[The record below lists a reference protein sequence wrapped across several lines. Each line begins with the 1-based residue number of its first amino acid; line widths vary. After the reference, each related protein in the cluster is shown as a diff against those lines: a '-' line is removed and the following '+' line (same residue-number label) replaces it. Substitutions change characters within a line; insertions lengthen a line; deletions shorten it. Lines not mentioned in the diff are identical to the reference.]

1 MSRLEAALQAA
12 RDTKQM
18 ELGHGVLAR
27 TAEVFRRQFGDAPGV
42 IVGDPHTMDA
52 AGYSLMGALAHAGMR
67 GIETI
72 ELRDPN
78 LYAEHRFVEEVQS
91 ELGRRT
97 GAVPIAVGSGTIN
110 DLVKLASHR
119 LGRPYMCVATAA
131 SMDGY
136 TAYGASI
143 TFEGSKQTFE
153 CPAPRAVVADID
165 VISKAPAHMTASG
178 YADLLAKLTAGADW
192 ILADALGIE
201 PIDRHAWETVQGGL
215 SEALRDPAGCA
226 RGDFDAI
233 EKLTEGLMMG
243 GFAMQSA
250 LSSRPAS
257 GAEHQFSHLWDM
269 QHHTHNGAAPSHGFK
284 VGVATVAIARFYE
297 ALLDQNLQE
306 LDVDRAVSDWPERAA
321 LEQEIKQLIHE
332 PEIVQVAI
340 RESLAKYVDREA
352 LRQQLTRL
360 RQIWPGLKERIRKQ
374 LPGWRSLSSMLSQ
387 AGAPTEPEQIGI
399 SRQRLRM
406 SFNQARHIRRR
417 FTVLDLA
424 ARAGV
429 TDLCLAGMG
438 LSIECRGLS
447 TEA

>member
-1 MSRLEAALQAA
+1 
-12 RDTKQM
+12 
-18 ELGHGVLAR
+18 
-27 TAEVFRRQFGDAPGV
+27 
-42 IVGDPHTMDA
+42 
-52 AGYSLMGALAHAGMR
+52 
-67 GIETI
+67 
-72 ELRDPN
+72 
-78 LYAEHRFVEEVQS
+78 
-91 ELGRRT
+91 
-97 GAVPIAVGSGTIN
+97 
-110 DLVKLASHR
+110 
-119 LGRPYMCVATAA
+119 
-131 SMDGY
+131 
-136 TAYGASI
+136 
-143 TFEGSKQTFE
+143 
-153 CPAPRAVVADID
+153 
-165 VISKAPAHMTASG
+165 
-178 YADLLAKLTAGADW
+178 
-192 ILADALGIE
+192 
-201 PIDRHAWETVQGGL
+201 
-215 SEALRDPAGCA
+215 
-226 RGDFDAI
+226 
-233 EKLTEGLMMG
+233 
-243 GFAMQSA
+243 
-250 LSSRPAS
+250 
-257 GAEHQFSHLWDM
+257 
-269 QHHTHNGAAPSHGFK
+269 
-284 VGVATVAIARFYE
+284 
-297 ALLDQNLQE
+297 LQE